1 MNKLE
6 EVIIEAIQDKKAN
19 DIVSIDMSQ
28 FEGAIC
34 QTFIVCSADSTT
46 QVSAICDGVEDDAD
60 KKLGQK
66 VWRIEGKTNGT
77 WIVMDYGDTIVHIFQ
92 SESREFY
99 ALDDLWSD
107 LPTTKHDSFE

>member
-6 EVIIEAIQDKKAN
+6 EVIIEAIQDAKAK

-46 QVSAICDGVEDDAD
+46 QVASICDRVEDDAD
-60 KKLGQK
+60 EKAATK

-77 WIVMDYGDTIVHIFQ
+77 WIVLDYGDTVVHIFQ
-92 SESREFY
+92 TETREY
-99 ALDDLWSD
+99 YKLDELWSD
-107 LPTTKHDSFE
+107 LPVAKYESFE